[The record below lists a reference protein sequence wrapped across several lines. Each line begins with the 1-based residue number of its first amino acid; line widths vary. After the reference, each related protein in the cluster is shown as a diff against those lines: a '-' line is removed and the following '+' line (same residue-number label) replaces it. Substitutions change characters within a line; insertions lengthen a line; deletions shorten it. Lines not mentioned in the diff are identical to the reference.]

1 MNQMTE
7 ATGRTLEDAKRAA
20 AEALGMGVDD
30 LDFEVVE
37 ESAKGLFAKTNYRVK
52 ASVRTAQAEPEKPE
66 KPEKAEKPERAER
79 APRPERAKKAEPKA
93 AAAGEE
99 SEGASEE
106 VEVVA
111 TKEDGKIAEGI
122 LSDVLKLSGLSVS
135 AKLADVGGKYVN
147 IDITG
152 KDVDVFLG
160 EKAVIDSL
168 QYLTN
173 AMFGRKHPNG
183 TRLTLDAGG
192 HRAARNTAL
201 EQLARD
207 VAAAVLDRKQEA
219 VLDPLPAHER
229 RIIHNVLREI
239 DGVETY
245 SEGEEPARRIVISPK
260 K

>member
-1 MNQMTE
+1 MNQTTE
-7 ATGRTLEDAKRAA
+7 ATGRTLDEAKRAA
-20 AEALGMGVDD
+20 AETLGSAVED
-30 LDFEVVE
+30 LDFEVIE
-37 ESAKGLFAKTNYRVK
+37 ESSKGLFAKTNYRVK
-52 ASVRTAQAEPEKPE
+52 ATARAAAPKETEKPA
-66 KPEKAEKPERAER
+66 KAEKPKKE
-79 APRPERAKKAEPKA
+79 APAAKTEAKPA
-93 AAAGEE
+93 ATDSGEE
-99 SEGASEE
+99 EDIT
-106 VEVVA
+106 A

-122 LSDVLKLSGLSVS
+122 LNDVLKLTGLAVS
-135 AKLADVGGKYVN
+135 AKFGNASGKYVN
-147 IDITG
+147 IDLSG
-152 KDVDVFLG
+152 KDVELFVGG
-160 EKAVIDSL
+160 ERAAIDSL

-192 HRAARNTAL
+192 HRATRNTAL

-207 VAAAVLDRKQEA
+207 VASAVLDRKQEA

-239 DGVETY
+239 DGIETY

>member
-1 MNQMTE
+1 MNEITE
-7 ATGRTLEDAKRAA
+7 ATGRTLDDAKRAA
-20 AEALGMGVDD
+20 AEAIGVSVDE
-30 LDFEVVE
+30 LDFEVLE
-37 ESAKGLFAKTNYRVK
+37 ESAKGLFAKTNYRVR
-52 ASVRTAQAEPEKPE
+52 ASVKAAAEPEPEKPA
-66 KPEKAEKPERAER
+66 KAEKPARAERAERPER
-79 APRPERAKKAEPKA
+79 APRPERPKKAEAKPD
-93 AAAGEE
+93 GEA
-99 SEGASEE
+99 ASEE

-111 TKEDGKIAEGI
+111 TTEDGKIAEGI
-122 LSDVLKLSGLSVS
+122 LNDVLKLSGLSVN

-147 IDITG
+147 VDLTG
-152 KDVDVFLG
+152 KDVDVFVD

-173 AMFGRKHPNG
+173 AIFGRKHPNG
-183 TRLTLDAGG
+183 TRLTLDAAG
-192 HRAARNTAL
+192 HRSNRNTAL

-229 RIIHNVLREI
+229 RVIHNVLKEI
-239 DGVETY
+239 GGVETY

>member
-1 MNQMTE
+1 MNQTTE
-7 ATGRTLEDAKRAA
+7 ATGRTLEEAKKAA
-20 AEALGMGVDD
+20 AETLGVGVEE
-30 LDFEVVE
+30 LDFEVLE
-37 ESAKGLFAKTNYRVK
+37 ESAKGLFAKTNYRVRASAK
-52 ASVRTAQAEPEKPE
+52 AADAPAPAPAPEEKP
-66 KPEKAEKPERAER
+66 AKPERAEK
-79 APRPERAKKAEPKA
+79 PEKKAAVVKDAPAETD
-93 AAAGEE
+93 GEE
-99 SEGASEE
+99 PDVTAS
-106 VEVVA
+106 
-111 TKEDGKIAEGI
+111 KEDGKIAEGI
-122 LSDVLKLSGLSVS
+122 LNDVLGLTGLAVS
-135 AKLADVGGKYVN
+135 AKFADTSGKYVN
-147 IDITG
+147 VDLSG

-192 HRAARNTAL
+192 HRSARNTAL